1 MRRTLWRSV
10 ESLGRYRTAGT
21 CRNGLAAFQKA
32 DMSSAQTIN
41 NTPRAE
47 RTSGRCAPIHPMCSA
62 YQIIK
67 PPSACSSAHDL
78 VVWQIGPCDRSIR
91 SCPFHISMS
100 SPLGIRAGSR
110 DFSPFVIS
118 APSRFLAPTRFDL
131 GRPAPRDFVH
141 QDALDVPAIS
151 IVEQTARMGWYSF
164 PTIPASSARRVG
176 RVPQLS
182 TSALRL
188 AG

>member
-1 MRRTLWRSV
+1 MSGISGQVPHGRDMSKRARSLP
-10 ESLGRYRTAGT
+10 EGRHVD
-21 CRNGLAAFQKA
+21 L
-32 DMSSAQTIN
+32 SSAQTKQH
-41 NTPRAE
+41 TTGGEGKWAMH
-47 RTSGRCAPIHPMCSA
+47 PIHPMCSA

-78 VVWQIGPCDRSIR
+78 VVWQTGPCDRSIR
-91 SCPFHISMS
+91 SCAFHIAMS
-100 SPLGIRAGSR
+100 SPLGIRACSR

-118 APSRFLAPTRFDL
+118 APARLLAPTGFDL
-131 GRPAPRDFVH
+131 GCPAPRDFFH

-188 AG
+188 AD